1 MLQVCSLYY
10 YTKPMIDMYSTIHIK
25 FSQSINE
32 PFLVKKNPTSFAI
45 SVLIF
50 QTASNDF

>member
-25 FSQSINE
+25 FSLEIQT
-32 PFLVKKNPTSFAI
+32 PFLVEDILRPNVGI
-45 SVLIF
+45 NI
-50 QTASNDF
+50 

>member
-25 FSQSINE
+25 FSLEIQT
-32 PFLVKKNPTSFAI
+32 PFLVDDILRPNGGI
-45 SVLIF
+45 NI
-50 QTASNDF
+50 